1 MPVLELCWQY
11 FQGGSNPARGTYVAR
26 GEILSLSKI
35 CTHAKLFANLTTRFA
50 DSLPARKY

>member
-1 MPVLELCWQY
+1 MSLT
-11 FQGGSNPARGTYVAR
+11 AITR

-35 CTHAKLFANLTTRFA
+35 CTHAKLFANLTTSFA

>member
-1 MPVLELCWQY
+1 MRHGHVMSLCEY
-11 FQGGSNPARGTYVAR
+11 SESLRRTR

>member
-1 MPVLELCWQY
+1 MVRIGLIIAQFNIKSQE
-11 FQGGSNPARGTYVAR
+11 NTR

-50 DSLPARKY
+50 DSLPARQY